1 MDSIN
6 FFSGD
11 KFPQYRQALAKMQDM
26 ILLLAGL
33 AGMGGKN
40 FILSGCEVDNN
51 GNVSDGVVVVN
62 GEIMPL
68 KGAKVNV
75 TTAKIAIK
83 ETRKDVNAFNV
94 VYPETYINREAQFA
108 NNGEY
113 SWREFEQVKT
123 NVELA
128 NAIKDITGDK
138 PGTVKMWAGLVSQI
152 PSDYMLCDGMELS
165 INNYPELYDMLGV
178 SFGGDGQNT
187 FNLPD
192 LRGRFIVGFDS
203 SDKDYNAINKDKKG
217 GYKEVVLDA
226 KHLPKHDHTDHAS
239 TSFNKLSARA
249 GDIDATNTPGSIDD
263 KSADAEYRVG
273 GMTAPQWAEAII
285 KPVGENKAHENRPP
299 YMVLAYIIKVK

>member
-1 MDSIN
+1 MNSIN

-26 ILLLAGL
+26 INLVAGL

-51 GNVSDGVVVVN
+51 GNVSDGVIVLN
-62 GEIMPL
+62 GEVIAL
-68 KGAKVNV
+68 KGAKVNIA
-75 TTAKIAIK
+75 TAKITIK
-83 ETRKDVNAFNV
+83 ETRQDVNAFNV

-108 NNGEY
+108 SNGEY
-113 SWREFEQVKT
+113 SWSELEQVKT

-128 NAIKDITGDK
+128 KVIKDITGDK

-152 PSDYMLCDGMELS
+152 PTDYMLCDGAELS
-165 INNYPELYDMLGV
+165 INTYKELYDMLGV
-178 SFGGDGQNT
+178 SFGGDGQNS

-192 LRGRFIVGFDS
+192 LRGRFVVGFDS
-203 SDKDYNAINKDKKG
+203 SNPDYNAINKDKIG
-217 GYKEVVLDA
+217 GANEVELA
-226 KHLPKHDHTDHAS
+226 TKHLPKHDHTDHTS

-249 GDIDATNTPGSIDD
+249 ADIDATNTPSGLDD
-263 KSADAEYRVG
+263 KTPDAEYRVG